1 MPIEILRELNALA
14 SDRPGLD
21 TTAEFA
27 ATWFAAKARLHEH
40 LAAEPDHDSAW
51 EAALASWAYERSRQL
66 LRSTP
71 RTGVRTVDEQATSGT
86 TPASLTAQA
95 TVQTPL
101 SDTR

>member
-1 MPIEILRELNALA
+1 MPIEILRELTALA

-51 EAALASWAYERSRQL
+51 EAALAS
-66 LRSTP
+66 
-71 RTGVRTVDEQATSGT
+71 
-86 TPASLTAQA
+86 
-95 TVQTPL
+95 
-101 SDTR
+101 